1 MRGAMVRLLY
11 VGHKRPERGSLIA
24 SLRDIAADVEIECTS
39 SVKQALEELSE
50 NPFDCVLCEIELGDD
65 MALQF
70 LGAMREREIPVPFI
84 LLVSEGQEDIAAE
97 AMHSGADGYF
107 FKGHTKA
114 HSELLFNSIVRR
126 VAAARERVRRLEIEE
141 ALRDSEERYRTVV
154 ESTSDWICWMGPD
167 RRILYVSPSCE
178 SITGYKPR
186 DFFDRPDLMLSIV
199 HPDDREFYL
208 KHIDEEHVK
217 ISDAALEFRIIRAD
231 GDVRW
236 LSHRC
241 RAVISPDGGFLG
253 RHDSNRDISLQKLA
267 EEELRKSIERSKKQA
282 QMLSQTN
289 RELEA
294 FAFTVSHDLQAPL
307 RRISGWIK
315 LLLTDQSQELSSECR
330 GYLKLV
336 DENSREMRQM
346 IDALLRFSRSMRMEL
361 KHESVDLTAIA
372 RAISHRFQ
380 SEEPDRKAEII
391 ITDGIVAD
399 GDHNLLLIVMENLLG
414 NAWKYTS
421 RNKEARIEFS
431 ARRDGDD
438 TVYFVKDNGVGFDP
452 TKSEKLFNAFQ
463 RLHSEKDFPG
473 MGVGLAS
480 VRRIIQRHGGAVW
493 AEGSEGKG
501 ATFLFTLSQKTNQDS
516 TSGGVL

>member
-1 MRGAMVRLLY
+1 
-11 VGHKRPERGSLIA
+11 
-24 SLRDIAADVEIECTS
+24 
-39 SVKQALEELSE
+39 
-50 NPFDCVLCEIELGDD
+50 
-65 MALQF
+65 
-70 LGAMREREIPVPFI
+70 
-84 LLVSEGQEDIAAE
+84 
-97 AMHSGADGYF
+97 
-107 FKGHTKA
+107 
-114 HSELLFNSIVRR
+114 
-126 VAAARERVRRLEIEE
+126 
-141 ALRDSEERYRTVV
+141 
-154 ESTSDWICWMGPD
+154 MGPD

-399 GDHNLLLIVMENLLG
+399 GDHNLLSIVMENLLG